1 MVSEQGVRSLLASM
15 VLAAEMSKFGSTFA
29 NKNLYTA
36 EQRVLATT
44 LVKTLTSNVVGG
56 QDMEK
61 AFLTALGS
69 SFDSYVMG
77 KLDADKM
84 NEVQRLVLLGAVGAA
99 GAKITGGD
107 PVQAAMSSM
116 VSEMANWVKA
126 TPITAAQKAE
136 KEKYGAMSD
145 CAYGDACA
153 IEKGFNRVTAEGMKQ
168 FLVEKADWSEKEV
181 QDVEKLMNLK
191 SGLHFDVYFK
201 EGGSS
206 GKGEV
211 VVAIRGTEL
220 TDMKDLATN
229 IKQAFG
235 SVGQEYKDA
244 ADKNV
249 LRALSAYATSN
260 NADMNVTGHSLGGG
274 IATALASTGYFD
286 KAIVFNAAALHQ
298 NTIAAIGG
306 SSERADKLTTNYDSR
321 GDLLD
326 LVQTAILSPIT
337 GVRKYG
343 QVVTSDGDG
352 LHGVSSMYPA
362 PVK

>member
-1 MVSEQGVRSLLASM
+1 
-15 VLAAEMSKFGSTFA
+15 
-29 NKNLYTA
+29 
-36 EQRVLATT
+36 
-44 LVKTLTSNVVGG
+44 
-56 QDMEK
+56 
-61 AFLTALGS
+61 
-69 SFDSYVMG
+69 
-77 KLDADKM
+77 
-84 NEVQRLVLLGAVGAA
+84 
-99 GAKITGGD
+99 
-107 PVQAAMSSM
+107 
-116 VSEMANWVKA
+116 
-126 TPITAAQKAE
+126 
-136 KEKYGAMSD
+136 
-145 CAYGDACA
+145 
-153 IEKGFNRVTAEGMKQ
+153 
-168 FLVEKADWSEKEV
+168 
-181 QDVEKLMNLK
+181 
-191 SGLHFDVYFK
+191 
-201 EGGSS
+201 
-206 GKGEV
+206 
-211 VVAIRGTEL
+211 
-220 TDMKDLATN
+220 LATN